1 MLLEL
6 FSLYLQGLVIALVL
20 VLVICLLWILL
31 RARSR
36 KDKTVVER
44 QAFLYDILMIA
55 ILLVPILS
63 FAVMSILLVLKS

>member
-6 FSLYLQGLVIALVL
+6 FSLYLQGLVIALIL
-20 VLVICLLWILL
+20 VLVICLLWIFL
-31 RARSR
+31 RAQSR

-63 FAVMSILLVLKS
+63 FAVMSILLALKS

>member
-36 KDKTVVER
+36 KDKTAVER